1 MMEHSAGM
9 VLYRERKGKRE
20 YLLLK
25 STYRSTFW
33 GFPKGLIEAGESEL
47 QTALREVSEETGL
60 FEIEVISGFE
70 EKTHFWKTVKG
81 KKVYKEVIWFLGK
94 VLDKNDGKVSSEHE
108 ELVWLPFEEAIVRVT
123 HKQEKELLRKAEGK
137 ISQVSQYP
145 LL

>member
-33 GFPKGLIEAGESEL
+33 GFSKGLMEKGEEES
-47 QTALREVSEETGL
+47 QTALREVREETGL
-60 FEIEVISGFE
+60 LQIEVVPGFQ
-70 EKTHFWKTVKG
+70 EKTFFWKTVEE
-81 KKVYKEVIWFLGK
+81 KKVQKEVTWFLGRVK
-94 VLDKNDGKVSSEHE
+94 DAGDGKVSSEHE

-123 HKQEKELLRKAEGK
+123 HKQEKELLKKAEEK
-137 ISQVSQYP
+137 IS
-145 LL
+145 